1 MLQEYDVIVVG
12 AGHAGCEAAAAA
24 ARLGS
29 RTLLITMDMTKMA
42 AMSCNP
48 AVGGIAKGQIVR
60 EIDALGGAMGK
71 ITDASSIQ
79 FRMLNKSKGPAMWSP
94 RSQADRALFI
104 KHWREELESIPNL
117 DFWQDAVCELL
128 LDKDKV
134 VGVKTVWGISIKAK
148 SVVLTNGTFLNGLMH
163 IGRSQVEG
171 GRIGELPSYKLSDQI
186 RDFGFEVGRMKTG
199 TPARIDGRTIDFSK
213 CKEQKGDEEIGQ
225 FSFVPRG
232 TIKRLPQLSCWMTY
246 TNPQV
251 HEVLRSGFADSP
263 LYNGTIKSIG
273 PRYCPSIET
282 KLVTFADKDKHQL
295 FLEPEGINT
304 CEYYLNGFSSS
315 LPADVQ
321 YKAMRLLP
329 GLENCKIFRPGY
341 AIEYDFFMPTQLT
354 ASLETKMIQ
363 NLFFAGQ
370 INGTTGYEEAGA
382 QGLIAGI
389 NASLKASERE
399 AFILHRDEA
408 YIGVLID
415 DLITKGVNEPYRM
428 FTSRAEFRILL
439 RQDDAD
445 VRLTPKGIELGLVDD
460 VRKQAFE
467 HKMVAVEKLT
477 NYVNEKKMTMAQ
489 ANPILESLGSKPLSE
504 STKLA
509 SLIARPNVSVKCFHV
524 EQSDFI
530 ETDDVDWDV
539 VQESVDINIKYSG
552 YIEKERQIAE
562 KISRLD
568 YIKIKGKFPYEKIE
582 SLSTEARQKLTKI
595 DPETIGQASRI
606 SGISPAD
613 INVLLVYLGR

>member
-1 MLQEYDVIVVG
+1 
-12 AGHAGCEAAAAA
+12 
-24 ARLGS
+24 
-29 RTLLITMDMTKMA
+29 
-42 AMSCNP
+42 
-48 AVGGIAKGQIVR
+48 
-60 EIDALGGAMGK
+60 
-71 ITDASSIQ
+71 
-79 FRMLNKSKGPAMWSP
+79 
-94 RSQADRALFI
+94 
-104 KHWREELESIPNL
+104 
-117 DFWQDAVCELL
+117 
-128 LDKDKV
+128 
-134 VGVKTVWGISIKAK
+134 
-148 SVVLTNGTFLNGLMH
+148 
-163 IGRSQVEG
+163 
-171 GRIGELPSYKLSDQI
+171 
-186 RDFGFEVGRMKTG
+186 
-199 TPARIDGRTIDFSK
+199 
-213 CKEQKGDEEIGQ
+213 
-225 FSFVPRG
+225 
-232 TIKRLPQLSCWMTY
+232 MTY

-251 HEVLRSGFADSP
+251 HDVLRSGFADSP

-460 VRKQAFE
+460 VRKRAFE
-467 HKMVAVEKLT
+467 HKMTAVEKLT

-489 ANPILESLGSKPLSE
+489 ANPILESLGSKPLEE

-509 SLIARPNVSVKCFHV
+509 NLIARPNVSVKCFHV

-568 YIKIKGKFPYEKIE
+568 YIKIKGKIPYEKIE

>member
-1 MLQEYDVIVVG
+1 
-12 AGHAGCEAAAAA
+12 
-24 ARLGS
+24 
-29 RTLLITMDMTKMA
+29 
-42 AMSCNP
+42 
-48 AVGGIAKGQIVR
+48 
-60 EIDALGGAMGK
+60 
-71 ITDASSIQ
+71 
-79 FRMLNKSKGPAMWSP
+79 
-94 RSQADRALFI
+94 
-104 KHWREELESIPNL
+104 
-117 DFWQDAVCELL
+117 
-128 LDKDKV
+128 
-134 VGVKTVWGISIKAK
+134 
-148 SVVLTNGTFLNGLMH
+148 
-163 IGRSQVEG
+163 
-171 GRIGELPSYKLSDQI
+171 
-186 RDFGFEVGRMKTG
+186 
-199 TPARIDGRTIDFSK
+199 
-213 CKEQKGDEEIGQ
+213 
-225 FSFVPRG
+225 
-232 TIKRLPQLSCWMTY
+232 
-246 TNPQV
+246 
-251 HEVLRSGFADSP
+251 
-263 LYNGTIKSIG
+263 
-273 PRYCPSIET
+273 
-282 KLVTFADKDKHQL
+282 
-295 FLEPEGINT
+295 
-304 CEYYLNGFSSS
+304 
-315 LPADVQ
+315 
-321 YKAMRLLP
+321 
-329 GLENCKIFRPGY
+329 
-341 AIEYDFFMPTQLT
+341 MPTQLT

-467 HKMVAVEKLT
+467 HKMAAVEKLT

-568 YIKIKGKFPYEKIE
+568 YIKIKGKIPYEKIE